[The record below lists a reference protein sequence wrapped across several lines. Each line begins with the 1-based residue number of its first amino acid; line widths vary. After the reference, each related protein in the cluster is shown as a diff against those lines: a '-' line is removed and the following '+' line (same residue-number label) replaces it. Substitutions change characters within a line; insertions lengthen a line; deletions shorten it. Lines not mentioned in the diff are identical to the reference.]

1 MEMFFLYYISET
13 MYLNWNLPFLKMVP
27 PKPNIFVF
35 FSFLKHMAKNSSTNQ
50 YSYQLFYGWGM
61 THLMP
66 YYLKSACCGREAW

>member
-35 FSFLKHMAKNSSTNQ
+35 F
-50 YSYQLFYGWGM
+50 LFSNIWLRIAQQTSIHINCFMVG
-61 THLMP
+61 
-66 YYLKSACCGREAW
+66 E